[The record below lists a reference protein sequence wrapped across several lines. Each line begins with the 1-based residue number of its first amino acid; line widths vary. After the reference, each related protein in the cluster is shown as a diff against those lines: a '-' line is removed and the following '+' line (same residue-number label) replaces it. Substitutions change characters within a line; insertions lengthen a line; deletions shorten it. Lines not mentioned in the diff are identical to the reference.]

1 MVGAALL
8 LVALLCLIA
17 AAVSGFVAMSLA
29 RGTRLSPTT
38 GFSWGFV
45 LGVIGIAVVA
55 YVRTRDVGRP
65 PAASLSTPER
75 EHHAW

>member
-1 MVGAALL
+1 MVGAAFL

-17 AAVSGFVAMSLA
+17 ATGSGFIAMSLA
-29 RGTRLSPTT
+29 RGSRLSPSI

-55 YVRTRDVGRP
+55 YVRTRDAGRTP
-65 PAASLSTPER
+65 NASRSTPEQ